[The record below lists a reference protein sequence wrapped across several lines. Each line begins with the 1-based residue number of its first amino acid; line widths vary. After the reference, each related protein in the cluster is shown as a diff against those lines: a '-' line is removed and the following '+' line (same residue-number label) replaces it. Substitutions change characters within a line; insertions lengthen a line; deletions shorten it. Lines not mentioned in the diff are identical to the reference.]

1 MAAAM
6 STKCIT
12 CPPSS
17 FPSGFVC
24 AGRTIS
30 VISDRDALTGFP
42 ASLGSSPSCILVF
55 RFIPFSISLSGASSV
70 SSSPRDD
77 FPDFPLRAPL
87 RSAQALSR
95 SGNLSVP
102 FLPLCV
108 LCALGG
114 LCVNS
119 SCFFV
124 FELSTVNLAFPLLS
138 RPPYNTRPPN
148 DRTKENPP
156 SDARRICRQETRR
169 RLLPLRP
176 RPGVHERRRPLCRR
190 PAFSRSPRTQRRL
203 HPRLSH
209 LRPTPGPR
217 AAHRRSKAGACKR
230 HRRRR
235 QKGQ

>member
-6 STKCIT
+6 STRCIT

-17 FPSGFVC
+17 VPSGFVC

-30 VISDRDALTGFP
+30 VISDRDAFTGFP
-42 ASLGSSPSCILVF
+42 ASLDSAPSRTPIF
-55 RFIPFSISLSGASSV
+55 RFIPFSISLARRFSRL
-70 SSSPRDD
+70 SSPRS
-77 FPDFPLRAPL
+77 FPSLF
-87 RSAQALSR
+87 
-95 SGNLSVP
+95 LSVCSVCFAASVLIP
-102 FLPLCV
+102 FFLPLCV
-108 LCALGG
+108 LCALGD

-119 SCFFV
+119 SFSFD
-124 FELSTVNLAFPLLS
+124 FELLPVNLAFPLLS

-176 RPGVHERRRPLCRR
+176 RPGVHEQRRLRLRRPPFPR
-190 PAFSRSPRTQRRL
+190 APRTQLGL

-209 LRPTPGPR
+209 VRPTPGPR